1 MRKKKTEEYVDTEI
15 EFYGRDTPSDEQK
28 AFHNDTHKYT
38 LLGGAK
44 FGGKSKALCWE
55 VFRLSMKYAG
65 NYGFLG
71 RKRGSDFKTST
82 LRTWLKEIPVIY
94 IHKKQE
100 HIFEFPNGSEVF
112 YGGLDNR
119 EDIEKF
125 NSMELGF
132 FGIDQA
138 EEINPEDWAAL
149 AGTLRHKLPNGERPQ
164 YRGMLSCNPR
174 QCWLKDKFIIR
185 PDADY
190 NFIQALPASNPS
202 EGADNYIASL
212 KEIYK
217 NKPRMLRAYI
227 DGSWDDLEAVN
238 TLIPNQKILEA
249 ANRELV
255 KTGREPVIIS
265 CDPARYGDDET
276 VIYVFKG
283 LRMLDQMIYG
293 TTGTM
298 ETVGNI
304 ILLFKRH
311 KGNII
316 IVDNVIHTGIF
327 DRLMELKYPV
337 VGFVGSEKAS
347 DPFKYK
353 EGKVK
358 MEMWDIVLDK
368 FMKGEVSIFDDAVL
382 KNQLAAI
389 SYQVVSDTGERITPK
404 DQLKKDLGQSP
415 DRAETCA
422 MGIYCH
428 ETYTDLYGNDYSEED
443 GERKKRKEQAVS
455 RMGYG

>member
-1 MRKKKTEEYVDTEI
+1 MQKIKKYSETEI
-15 EFYGRDTPSDEQK
+15 EFYGNDTPSPEQK

-38 LLGGAK
+38 LIGGAK
-44 FGGKSKALCWE
+44 YGGKSKALCWE
-55 VFRLSMKYAG
+55 AFRLSMKYPG

-82 LRTWLKEIPVIY
+82 LRTFINEIPSIY

-100 HIFEFPNGSEVF
+100 HLLVFPNGSEII

-138 EEINPEDWAAL
+138 EEMSDEDWKAV
-149 AGTLRHKLPNGERPQ
+149 AGTLRYKLPNGERPQ
-164 YRGMLSCNPR
+164 YRGMLSCNPKV
-174 QCWLKDKFIIR
+174 CWLKDKFITR
-185 PDADY
+185 PDEDY
-190 NFIQALPASNPS
+190 HFIQALPASNPS
-202 EGADNYIASL
+202 QGADEYIHSL
-212 KEIYK
+212 KELYK
-217 NKPRMLRAYI
+217 NKPRLLRAYI
-227 DGSWDDLEAVN
+227 DGSWDDLAAVN
-238 TLIPNQKILEA
+238 TLIPNEKILMA

-255 KTGREPVIIS
+255 KKGEEPVIIA
-265 CDPARYGDDET
+265 CDPSRYGDDEN

-283 LRMLDQMIYG
+283 LKMIAQMIYG
-293 TTGTM
+293 MTSTM

-316 IVDNVIHTGIF
+316 IVDSVIHTGVF

-337 VGFVGSEKAS
+337 VSFVGSEKAS
-347 DPFKYK
+347 DPIKYK

-368 FMKGEVSIFDDAVL
+368 FMKGEVSIFDDDIL
-382 KNQLAAI
+382 KNQLASM
-389 SYQVVSDTGERITPK
+389 SYEVVSDAGERITPK
-404 DQLKKDLGQSP
+404 EILKRDLGQSP
-415 DRAETCA
+415 DRAECCA
-422 MGIYCH
+422 MAIYCH
-428 ETYTDLYGNDYSEED
+428 ETYTGLFTKNEDEER
-443 GERKKRKEQAVS
+443 GARYTQGVS
-455 RMGYG
+455 CGRMGYG